1 MGRTTEGVMA
11 VTISRGHQREEGQ
24 GLVEYALIILF
35 VAVVLV
41 GVLTTFGGSLT
52 SLYQSIVTALS

>member
-1 MGRTTEGVMA
+1 MA